1 MRMTAQ
7 SAHSCWPSRH
17 QLCYVQVR
25 SLCDMIFTLR
35 ISQRCAVAY
44 RTNSTHEQG
53 YLLGVE
59 FSIPKWWWG
68 RQGVNII
75 WHLQNITYKW
85 RVIWKISKTC
95 NSFNR
100 SLAFS
105 LTKLVGFFFVLDFVE
120 PGNLIL
126 LRNAENVHSEGGK
139 KHIPRIISIWSN
151 LYGFFRG
158 DFGSGSHFIT
168 GFDPRVD
175 RMCRTML
182 VYGSFW
188 PHRPGTLIRFTSI
201 LSFTCHLYCGLPKT
215 LPYPTL

>member
-1 MRMTAQ
+1 MWMTAQ
-7 SAHSCWPSRH
+7 WAHSCWPSRH

-25 SLCDMIFTLR
+25 SLCDMVFTLHIR
-35 ISQRCAVAY
+35 QRCAVAC
-44 RTNSTHEQG
+44 RTNSTQEQG

-85 RVIWKISKTC
+85 RVIWNIFKTC
-95 NSFNR
+95 TSFNR

-126 LRNAENVHSEGGK
+126 LRNAENVHSEGDK
-139 KHIPRIISIWSN
+139 KHIPRIISIRSN
-151 LYGFFRG
+151 LYGFLRETSAAEVISSQGSTQEWIACAALCYMAPSGRG
-158 DFGSGSHFIT
+158 KWI
-168 GFDPRVD
+168 PRNLLK
-175 RMCRTML
+175 TTEEPL
-182 VYGSFW
+182 VN
-188 PHRPGTLIRFTSI
+188 L
-201 LSFTCHLYCGLPKT
+201 
-215 LPYPTL
+215 